1 MIFMKVIHSPIFWDV
16 FIYKNFI
23 VHINKKDFIFKINS
37 PRDLIDFGVTIAY
50 SEINDFMRKNED
62 NSFDSYK
69 LRHYI
74 DNIKKELEENQDN
87 DVYLVEEIS
96 NLTEIEKTLLAVGSA
111 DLQTLT
117 RLMNEPANIK
127 IFLFRNSNAASL
139 FKTLF
144 FDLLKENKD
153 TLVSEFILTTNRF
166 KLINF
171 KHFGTA
177 ITSEQARE
185 LFYLCDDNEV
195 KFYLGILFN
204 FEQVD
209 EEFFKTLIFNKDSK
223 MRYLGYKLDSKRVD
237 KFLIKSFFNE
247 ELTIDERDY
256 ILGCIK
262 DKPKE
267 VIDYVF
273 NQNNIAFYINLARD
287 TNLDGET
294 IANLYQI
301 YDKTGK
307 IMEVLFY
314 NQHEN
319 PNIPDFF
326 AIEGFNLLDKACHYQ
341 RERFLLNHFDKIDK
355 ETLNKI
361 IVEKKVDLIRVI
373 AEQLKKHPEKKDL
386 LNWLSKIII
395 YSKIYI
401 FF

>member
-1 MIFMKVIHSPIFWDV
+1 MIFMKVIHSPIFGDV
-16 FIYKNFI
+16 SIYKNFI

-37 PRDLIDFGVTIAY
+37 PRDLIDFGVTISY

-74 DNIKKELEENQDN
+74 DNIKKELEENQDK
-87 DVYLVEEIS
+87 DIYQADEIL
-96 NLTEIEKTLLAVGSA
+96 NLTEIEKILLAVGST

-127 IFLFRNSNAASL
+127 IFLFRNSNAAPL

-223 MRYLGYKLDSKRVD
+223 MRYLGYTLDSKRID

-247 ELTIDERDY
+247 ELPIDERDY

-262 DKPKE
+262 NKPKE
-267 VIDYVF
+267 VIDYIF
-273 NQNNIAFYINLARD
+273 NQNNFAFYINLARD

-294 IANLYQI
+294 VANLYQI

-314 NQHEN
+314 NQYEN

-326 AIEGFNLLDKACHYQ
+326 AIDGFNLLDKAYRYQ
-341 RERFLLNHFDKIDK
+341 RELFLLNHFDKIDK

-361 IVEKKVDLIRVI
+361 IAEKKVDLIRVI
-373 AEQLKKHPEKKDL
+373 VEQLKKHPEKKDL
-386 LNWLSKIII
+386 LNWFSKIII
-395 YSKIYI
+395 YSKIYN